1 MFFRFTIQLYQC
13 IFNRKDCIPL
23 DTRLSL
29 VSMTECYNKQSTYF
43 EPWTVVSNVLKHITQ
58 TGILALLFQ
67 THLKLTTFGLDVI
80 RGMFRHQAP

>member
-1 MFFRFTIQLYQC
+1 
-13 IFNRKDCIPL
+13 
-23 DTRLSL
+23 
-29 VSMTECYNKQSTYF
+29 MTECYNKQSTYF